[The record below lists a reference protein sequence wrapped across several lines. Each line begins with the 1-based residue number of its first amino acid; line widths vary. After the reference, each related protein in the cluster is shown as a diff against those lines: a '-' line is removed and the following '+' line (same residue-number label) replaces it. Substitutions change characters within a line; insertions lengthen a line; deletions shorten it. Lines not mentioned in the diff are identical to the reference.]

1 MDAITIDL
9 LCNHK
14 KEIKKKD
21 YGTSR
26 KKNNNLSNVN
36 VAQVLSNNISIL
48 NISQYHND
56 DLDNILNIMIETS
69 TNIIRHKKSM
79 NYPIQS
85 RTIINVKK
93 LIGSIKTSQQN
104 IQVSVSNLK
113 EIKIRSK
120 IRKRNNK

>member
-36 VAQVLSNNISIL
+36 VAQILSNNISIF
-48 NISQYHND
+48 NISQYHNN

-69 TNIIRHKKSM
+69 ANIIQHKKNISKSITNWWEQKRIEQEQRQALRM
-79 NYPIQS
+79 VKDNGS
-85 RTIINVKK
+85 TIK
-93 LIGSIKTSQQN
+93 
-104 IQVSVSNLK
+104 
-113 EIKIRSK
+113 
-120 IRKRNNK
+120 